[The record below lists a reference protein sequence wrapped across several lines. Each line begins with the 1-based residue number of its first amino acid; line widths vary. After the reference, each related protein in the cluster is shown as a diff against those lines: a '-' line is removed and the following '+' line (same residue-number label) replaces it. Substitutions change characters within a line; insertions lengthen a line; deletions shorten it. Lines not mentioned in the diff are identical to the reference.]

1 MLQAI
6 GDTFPLAVGV
16 AISPLAIVA
25 VILLLMSP
33 QAARSSLIFLGGWLA
48 GLAIL
53 LLAFTLLG
61 EAIDEADPD
70 ASKPITGTIK
80 IVLGLGLGY
89 LAWTQWRSRPAP
101 GEAAE
106 LPSWLRA
113 IDTFGPGKIIGL
125 SMVFTVAAPK
135 NIMLMAAI
143 GKTVSNADLST
154 SETAVAFVI
163 ILLVSSVTVAGPV
176 LAYLIAR
183 DRMTPPLTVLRQWFV
198 QNSATIMSVVLVILS
213 ANLIGKGIGN
223 F

>member
-6 GDTFPLAVGV
+6 GDTLPLAVGV

-48 GLAIL
+48 GLTIL
-53 LLAFTLLG
+53 LIAFTLIG
-61 EAIDEADPD
+61 EAIDESDPD

-80 IVLGLGLGY
+80 ILLGLGLGY
-89 LAWTQWRSRPAP
+89 LAWSQWQSRPAP
-101 GEAAE
+101 GESAE

-113 IDTFGPGKIIGL
+113 IDTFGPAKIIGL
-125 SMVFTVAAPK
+125 SLVFTIAAPK
-135 NIMLMAAI
+135 NIMLMAAV
-143 GKTVSNADLST
+143 GKTLSNAELSSSQT
-154 SETAVAFVI
+154 IVAFAI
-163 ILLVSSVTVAGPV
+163 ILLLSSVTVGGPV
-176 LAYLIAR
+176 LAFLVAR